1 MASTQAQRKTILLK
15 GSKLYF
21 SRKTV
26 RLGNAVYLVRNI
38 TGFRVTEADSIPTLK
53 KKNVIPFEF
62 VIFMCVLGLI
72 FIFQDSNPAWVI
84 GIVVIIFLS
93 LIYNATR
100 PPTYEILTIEYVIE
114 VSFISGEQV
123 EILLLN
129 HKQVTSDDK
138 FLEEVVS
145 KLYQVLDSNDE
156 ETYVVNIE
164 DKSINRYINIDQ
176 SRASIGIAFSDNTIA
191 DGQIAGIINNGQQ

>member
-53 KKNVIPFEF
+53 KKNVVPSEF
-62 VIFMCVLGLI
+62 IIFMCVVGLI
-72 FIFQDSNPAWVI
+72 LVFREFNPTWVI
-84 GIVVIIFLS
+84 GIVILIIVS

-100 PPTYEILTIEYVIE
+100 PKAYVILTIEYVIE
-114 VSFISGEQV
+114 VSFISGEKV
-123 EILLLN
+123 NLLLIN
-129 HKQVTSDDK
+129 HKKVASDDK
-138 FLEEVVS
+138 FLEDVVS
-145 KLYQVLDSNDE
+145 TLYKVLDSNNE

-164 DKSINRYINIDQ
+164 DKSITIDQ
-176 SRASIGIAFSDNTIA
+176 SRSSFGVGYSEITTAQQIGVTIE
-191 DGQIAGIINNGQQ
+191 NRQQ

>member
-84 GIVVIIFLS
+84 GIVVIILLS

-114 VSFISGEQV
+114 VSFISGDKAN
-123 EILLLN
+123 ILLLN
-129 HKQVTSDDK
+129 HKKVASDDK
-138 FLEEVVS
+138 FLEDVVS
-145 KLYQVLDSNDE
+145 TLYKVLDSNDE
-156 ETYVVNIE
+156 ATYVVNIE
-164 DKSINRYINIDQ
+164 DKSINIDTNIDQ
-176 SRASIGIAFSDNTIA
+176 SRSSFGLGYSEITTAQQISATIE
-191 DGQIAGIINNGQQ
+191 NRQQ